1 MDLQVLVWSRR
12 AFLRAV
18 VASMF
23 VVINAMPV
31 IAQVSA
37 LTRIIREGADLATAR
52 GDRSANLTVGG
63 VRR

>member
-23 VVINAMPV
+23 VVMNAMPV
-31 IAQVSA
+31 
-37 LTRIIREGADLATAR
+37 
-52 GDRSANLTVGG
+52 DRAGQCSQQHPWNGE
-63 VRR
+63 

>member
-37 LTRIIREGADLATAR
+37 LSSIRG
-52 GDRSANLTVGG
+52 TVRAC
-63 VRR
+63 VTIK